1 MILVNRSQF
10 GLLDFSI
17 GSMRHCNNSR
27 SIGGTP
33 MMMNAAKY
41 SAGDVLRDGRRI
53 VIRALRTDDRADLLG
68 AVERT
73 SAQSLY
79 RRFFCARRDFS
90 EKEIEFFVNVDFV
103 NHVALVATVE
113 EENRTAIVGGGRYV
127 AVQPGTAEVAF
138 AVVDEYQGQ
147 GIGGALLRHLV
158 AIARKAGLEKLV
170 ADVLPDNIPM
180 LKVFEKSGLR
190 CTTTRDRSRH
200 ASTR

>member
-1 MILVNRSQF
+1 
-10 GLLDFSI
+10 
-17 GSMRHCNNSR
+17 
-27 SIGGTP
+27 
-33 MMMNAAKY
+33 MMNAAKY
-41 SAGDVLRDGRRI
+41 SAVDVLRDGRRI
-53 VIRALRTDDRADLLG
+53 EIRALRMDDRADFLR

-79 RRFFCARRDFS
+79 RRFFGARRDFS

-113 EENRTAIVGGGRYV
+113 EGSRTVIVGGGRYV

-138 AVVDEYQGQ
+138 AVVDDYQGQ

-158 AIARKAGLEKLV
+158 VIARKAGLQKLV
-170 ADVLPDNIPM
+170 AEVLPDNIPM

-190 CTTTRDRSRH
+190 CNMKREGRVVHVKLRLSE
-200 ASTR
+200 